1 MQQLLEQNKYTLLE
15 EFKQKMFENSNDML
29 IYSKFRVGCIEN
41 KEEYLYILRM
51 YNLLNSKNC
60 NIFFQIEDSIIDIK
74 ICRKGKK
81 RKKHHHCCPT
91 KDKHNDCQESNITKI
106 EW

>member
-1 MQQLLEQNKYTLLE
+1 MQQLLDQNKYTLLE
-15 EFKQKMFENSNDML
+15 EFKQRMFENSNDIL

-51 YNLLNSKNC
+51 YNLFNSKNC
-60 NIFFQIEDSIIDIK
+60 NIFGQIEDKIIDTK
-74 ICRKGKK
+74 IRKKGKR
-81 RKKHHHCCPT
+81 RKKHNHCSP
-91 KDKHNDCQESNITKI
+91 KDNDCQKSNITKI